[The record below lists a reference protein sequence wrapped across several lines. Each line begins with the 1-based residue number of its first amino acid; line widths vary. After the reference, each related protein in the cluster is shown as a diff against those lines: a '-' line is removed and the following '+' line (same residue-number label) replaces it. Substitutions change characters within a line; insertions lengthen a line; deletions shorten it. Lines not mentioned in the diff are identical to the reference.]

1 MPTRF
6 HSGPYDAS
14 APVTSIKTLHETIMA
29 KLGEQLRSRYKPAE
43 QLPREML
50 TLVDRLPGRTS
61 KFEGDRDK

>member
-29 KLGEQLRSRYKPAE
+29 KLGEQLRNRYEPAE

-50 TLVDRLPGRTS
+50 MLVDRLDGRARQ
-61 KFEGDRDK
+61 FEGDRDQ